1 MADTIPDEQAPAT
14 FALPARLDTDAA
26 PKLREAL
33 ISHRGEP
40 LCLDAGAVTRLGG
53 LCLTILASATRSWE
67 VDGNALILNTPSDA
81 FTSACTRLGINPAA
95 LSTGTEEAA

>member
-33 ISHRGEP
+33 ISHRGKP

-53 LCLTILASATRSWE
+53 LCLSILASATRSWE
-67 VDGNALILNTPSDA
+67 ADGHALTITAPSDA
-81 FTSACTRLGINPAA
+81 FTAACARLGIDPADLA
-95 LSTGTEEAA
+95 TGTEEAA